1 MLIIRHVLHPEH
13 SHADR
18 PNPLGSASA
27 RPSWVTPEL
36 IKYTLATWQP
46 YYKETLTDDDAVEM
60 LLTVGNL
67 YRVLLAGD
75 SNEQLRSHQE
85 EPEAA

>member
-1 MLIIRHVLHPEH
+1 VLHPEH

-18 PNPLGSASA
+18 PNPSGSAPS

-36 IKYTLATWQP
+36 IKKTLTTWQP
-46 YYKETLTDDDAVEM
+46 YYKETLTEQDAVEM

-75 SNEQLRSHQE
+75 SNEQLRSHQK